1 MSLRV
6 LSCVAGLLLGC
17 AGSTTNCPDV
27 AGPAA
32 EKGAANSGR
41 WQGPFVASSDRP
53 VDEQMMETMARMDQ
67 GMAAAPMTGDPDRD
81 FVTMMI
87 PHHQGGIDMAKV
99 MLVLGKDPE
108 MRRLAQAIVT
118 DQQNEIELMQLWLAR
133 HPPAAAKAAEEK
145 TP

>member
-1 MSLRV
+1 MSLRA

-27 AGPAA
+27 AAPAA
-32 EKGAANSGR
+32 EKGGASTR
-41 WQGPFVASSDRP
+41 HWDGPFVASSDRP

-108 MRRLAQAIVT
+108 AIVT

-133 HPPAAAKAAEEK
+133 HPAVAVKATEEK